1 MKNFRFATVTQMK
14 LKLKIICDSWVV
26 VMFTFILDLAAVNA
40 RAILKYNKANHGD
53 TRRIFSQNLAIS
65 LMILYLK

>member
-1 MKNFRFATVTQMK
+1 
-14 LKLKIICDSWVV
+14 
-26 VMFTFILDLAAVNA
+26 MFTFILDLAAVNA